1 MLKGLVYEYVAEF
14 VFSGKS
20 FRKTFGTN
28 FKSPHRISALYSVY
42 AFLRSLYKSQVIPCV
57 FIWFDFSLLA
67 RSYATLVL
75 SPAVTCTSRRHM
87 AYGLCKLTLRGEA
100 FVTLSQKV

>member
-28 FKSPHRISALYSVY
+28 FKSPPLYSVY
-42 AFLRSLYKSQVIPCV
+42 AFLRPLYKSQVIPCV